1 MKTSR
6 KAIENFLSSKKLAI
20 AGVSRD
26 PKKFGH
32 SVFTDLKKKG
42 YEVFPINPAAEQIDG
57 FDCFRSVNELPSDVR
72 NLLIFTAKDKTL
84 GILKEAV
91 GKGINNIWIQQMS
104 DTPEALEYAKDKP
117 INLVAKQCIFMWTE
131 PVSGVHKFHKTIK
144 KIFGALPK

>member
-32 SVFTDLKKKG
+32 TIYSDLKKKG
-42 YEVFPINPAAEQIDG
+42 FEVYPVNPFATEIDG
-57 FDCFRSVNELPSDVR
+57 IKCYHSVVELPSDVSS
-72 NLLIFTAKDKTL
+72 LLVLTPKKNTL
-84 GILKEAV
+84 EILKDALA
-91 GKGINNIWIQQMS
+91 KGIENIWIQQMS
-104 DTPEALEYAKDKP
+104 DTPEALAFVRDKK
-117 INLVAKQCIFMWTE
+117 INLVARECIHMWTE